1 MSQLANQIAVVTGA
15 GRGIGRAIALKFA
28 AEGADI
34 VCVSRTSENSEK
46 VAGEIRALGRRAWA
60 WAVDVAD
67 SKAVAEAG
75 EKIVAQAGRV
85 DVLVNNA
92 GVTRDGL
99 LMRMSEEDWDTVL
112 DTNLKGAF
120 LFTRA
125 FARTFLKQ
133 RSGRIINVASVLGL
147 IGNAGQC
154 NYASSKAA
162 LIGFTK
168 SVARELASRGIRRYR
183 RGNAE
188 GIVAENSVELFWPAG
203 GHCARGVVSGRSG
216 GPLYHR
222 PGAHRGRR
230 PGDVNSDWT
239 AVSRADR
246 EHKNELKIRFFKRAD
261 SQIQAKDFCHSG
273 LDALRNVA

>member
-34 VCVSRTSENSEK
+34 VCVSRTAENSGK

-60 WAVDVAD
+60 CAVDVAD

-75 EKIVAQAGRV
+75 EKIVAQTGRV

-120 LFTRA
+120 LFTKA
-125 FARTFLKQ
+125 FARAFVKQ
-133 RSGRIINVASVLGL
+133 RSGRIINVASVIGL
-147 IGNAGQC
+147 MGNAGQC
-154 NYASSKAA
+154 NYAASKAA
-162 LIGFTK
+162 LLGFTK
-168 SVARELASRGIRRYR
+168 SVARELASRGITA
-183 RGNAE
+183 NAL
-188 GIVAENSVELFWPAG
+188 A
-203 GHCARGVVSGRSG
+203 
-216 GPLYHR
+216 
-222 PGAHRGRR
+222 PGFIET
-230 PGDVNSDWT
+230 DMT
-239 AVSRADR
+239 AVLSEESR
-246 EHKNELKIRFFKRAD
+246 NGVLK
-261 SQIQAKDFCHSG
+261 
-273 LDALRNVA
+273 